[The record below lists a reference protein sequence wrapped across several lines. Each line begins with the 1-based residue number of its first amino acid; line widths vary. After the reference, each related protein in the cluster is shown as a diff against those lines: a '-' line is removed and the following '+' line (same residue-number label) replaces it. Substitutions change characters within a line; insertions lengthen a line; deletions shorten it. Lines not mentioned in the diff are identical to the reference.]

1 MDRLNTNNVTKHE
14 RILNYI
20 ESLKPGRKISVRKIA
35 RDLDVSEGTAYRAI
49 KEAEQQGLVS
59 TKERIGTVRIEK
71 QKNIDQL
78 TYEDVTEI
86 VQGKVLGGFGGLQK
100 TLGKFVIGAM
110 ELKEMTGYIHPGSL
124 LIVGNREE
132 AHRIAL
138 QQGAAVL
145 ITGGF
150 DTTAEIKKLADD
162 LNLPIISSVD
172 DTFTVASQINRAI
185 YDRLIKRKMMRVED
199 IMTDQPEVFVLR
211 NNSTVAEWKK
221 MVEATGHNRFP
232 VVDEWN
238 RVIGIITS
246 KDVIRTDERQKID
259 KFMTR
264 RPLTVHLHTSVAAA
278 AHSMVWEGIE
288 LLPVVDSNRKLIGV
302 ISRQDVLK
310 AMQYTQKQPQVGE
323 TFEDLIEAN
332 VSVNTE
338 EDGEMVMTGM
348 ITPQMT
354 NAHGMASEGVLTIL
368 MMKAAYR
375 LIQTKRNRDMVLENI
390 TTYFIRPVQMETK
403 IQIRPR
409 MIEISRK
416 FGKIDV
422 EVRHDNTIVAKA
434 MLTAQVIDR
443 M

>member
-422 EVRHDNTIVAKA
+422 EVRHDNTIGRKGDADC
-434 MLTAQVIDR
+434 TSD
-443 M
+443 

>member
-1 MDRLNTNNVTKHE
+1 MDHLNPSNLTKHE
-14 RILNYI
+14 LILSYI
-20 ESLKPGRKISVRKIA
+20 EGLEPGKKISVRKIA

-71 QKNIDQL
+71 QKNMERL
-78 TYEDVTEI
+78 TFEDVAEI
-86 VQGKVLGGFGGLQK
+86 VQGKVLGGIGGLQK

-110 ELKEMTGYIHPGSL
+110 ELEEMTGYIHPGSL

-138 QQGAAVL
+138 QHGAAVL

-150 DTTAEIKKLADD
+150 DTTPEMKRLADETD
-162 LNLPIISSVD
+162 LPIISSSD

-199 IMTDQPEVFVLR
+199 IMTDKPKVIVLR
-211 NNSTVAEWKK
+211 NNSTVAEWKQL
-221 MVEATGHNRFP
+221 VEKTGHNRFP

-238 RVIGIITS
+238 RVIGMITS
-246 KDVIRTDERQKID
+246 KDVIRTDEHQTID

-264 RPLTVHLHTSVAAA
+264 NPLTVHLHTSVASA

-288 LLPVVDSNRKLIGV
+288 LLPVVDSSRKLIGV

-323 TFEDLIEAN
+323 TFEDLIGAN
-332 VSVNTE
+332 MSVSS
-338 EDGEMVMTGM
+338 DSSGEMIISGM

-354 NAHGMASEGVLTIL
+354 NAYGTVSEGVLTIL

-375 LIQTKRNRDMVLENI
+375 MIQSNRDGDMVLENI
-390 TTYFIRPVQMETK
+390 TTYFIRPVQMETR

-409 MIEISRK
+409 IIEISRK

-422 EVRHDNTIVAKA
+422 EVHHNNTVVAKA
-434 MLTAQVIDR
+434 ILTAQVIDR